1 MKYDITGRITQHSMK
16 RIDTLRKRMAVR
28 IPSGPLRAQ
37 LTSRESRLQ
46 LQNMDPLDKQRLRES
61 MGAAQ
66 WDKMFEELNKN
77 G

>member
-37 LTSRESRLQ
+37 PRISPSIAKHGPAGQT
-46 LQNMDPLDKQRLRES
+46 
-61 MGAAQ
+61 AAA
-66 WDKMFEELNKN
+66 
-77 G
+77 